1 MTSLDG
7 EPLTDSQPSE
17 ADIVPQDEARY
28 QAEEQRLLAF
38 VAKLAKSRGMSIR
51 SLEAKAGV
59 GLSVFSKVLSGKVAP
74 SVRHLLRMCDAIG
87 VSWAELYRLAYMG
100 EDGTIAVSPE
110 LRDQIIAVLKQ
121 EGVLPIKPSP
131 PAKR

>member
-1 MTSLDG
+1 MTSQDDELLTP
-7 EPLTDSQPSE
+7 EP
-17 ADIVPQDEARY
+17 DIDPQDEARY
-28 QAEEQRLLAF
+28 RAEEQRLLAF
-38 VAKLAKSRGMSIR
+38 VAKLAKSRGASIR

-100 EDGTIAVSPE
+100 EDEMTVSPE
-110 LRDQIIAVLKQ
+110 FRDQVVVVLKQ
-121 EGVLPIKPSP
+121 QGLLPVKPAP